1 MSAKAELNDNRF
13 DVIKWVV
20 VALIA
25 SVGVFGDSY
34 FSAEPVL
41 YRAIALV
48 VLGLVAGFVAL
59 QTSKGKAFWSLLKE
73 ARIEIRK
80 VVWPTRQET
89 AQTTMIVV
97 AVVLVMALIL
107 WGLDSLLGWI
117 VSQFI
122 G

>member
-20 VALIA
+20 VALIV

-97 AVVLVMALIL
+97 AVVLVMALVL
-107 WGLDSLLGWI
+107 WGLDSRLGWI

>member
-13 DVIKWVV
+13 DVLKWVV
-20 VALIA
+20 VALIV

>member
-1 MSAKAELNDNRF
+1 MSAKAELNDSRF

-20 VALIA
+20 VALIV

-48 VLGLVAGFVAL
+48 VLALVAGFVAL

>member
-1 MSAKAELNDNRF
+1 MSAKAELNDSRF

-20 VALIA
+20 VALIVSFVA
-25 SVGVFGDSY
+25 FGDSY

-48 VLGLVAGFVAL
+48 VLALVAGFVAL

>member
-20 VALIA
+20 VALIV

-97 AVVLVMALIL
+97 AVVLVMALVL
-107 WGLDSLLGWI
+107 WGLDSLLCWI